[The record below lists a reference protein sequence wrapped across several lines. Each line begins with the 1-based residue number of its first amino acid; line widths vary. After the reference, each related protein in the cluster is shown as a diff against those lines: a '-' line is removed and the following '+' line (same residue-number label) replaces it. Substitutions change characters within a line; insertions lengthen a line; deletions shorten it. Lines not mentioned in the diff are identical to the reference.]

1 MHFRPAIMIH
11 NNFGSAEIRADIVK
25 ANWHPHHWA
34 YPPVEGE
41 HGYLG
46 SIMPAETGP
55 GYPLRYEPRT
65 PFQFTKT
72 AWSGLLT
79 NGSVVAPGTYKI
91 RMSALKVFGNPKRMS
106 DWEIALSDYITIV
119 GA

>member
-1 MHFRPAIMIH
+1 MDIWEALCQPRLAP
-11 NNFGSAEIRADIVK
+11 GKRWTSSSELTVLLRWSAR
-25 ANWHPHHWA
+25 
-34 YPPVEGE
+34 
-41 HGYLG
+41 
-46 SIMPAETGP
+46 
-55 GYPLRYEPRT
+55 YPLRYEPRT